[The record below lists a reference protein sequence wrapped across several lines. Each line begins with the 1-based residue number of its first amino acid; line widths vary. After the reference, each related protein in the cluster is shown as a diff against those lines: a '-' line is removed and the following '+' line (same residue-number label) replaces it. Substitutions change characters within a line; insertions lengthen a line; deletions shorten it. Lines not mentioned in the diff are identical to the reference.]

1 MWCRKLQVN
10 TCFIMSFKN
19 AGETSKKLFPKRS
32 FCYNTSSIFGWQKKL
47 TIVSKKKHFTKFM
60 WSFWQYLTLLVIQ
73 FPRAVSTV
81 KIKIHLNK
89 FAELTI
95 SSENIEEGSAIK
107 ISCIILDGQTSLRD
121 PIKTVEQPKTFISMS
136 TTTANWSF
144 IKNYFFGMYSFT
156 NELWHIMT

>member
-1 MWCRKLQVN
+1 MLEKLPKSYFQKGHSVIIRAP
-10 TCFIMSFKN
+10 FL
-19 AGETSKKLFPKRS
+19 AGR
-32 FCYNTSSIFGWQKKL
+32 KKL
-47 TIVSKKKHFTKFM
+47 TIVSKKKHFTKFI
-60 WSFWQYLTLLVIQ
+60 WNFWQYLTLLVIQ